1 MQAEELYLNIINNLH
16 DGVYFVDT
24 DRKISF
30 WNKAAE
36 NIVGYRAEEVV
47 GKKCHETLLNHI
59 DEEGRPLCAIGCPLF
74 ATIVDGIQ
82 RKERVFVRHKDGHRI
97 PLLVN
102 IFPMRENG
110 EVIGAIE
117 IFTQDSPTVY
127 EDKLVEHLSGMAMHD
142 PLTELPNRRYI
153 ESFLNYKIDEF
164 NRFNKLCAVMFADID
179 DFGRFNNEYGHEAG
193 DAVLRNIATSI
204 RKSVRNV
211 DLTGRWGG
219 EEIVG
224 ICSLIKPYDAPIIA
238 ERFRQLIE
246 NTEVLYEGRALS
258 VTVSVGISVVRP
270 GDNVDSIIERAD
282 MLMYQSKEA
291 GKNRIKS
298 D

>member
-153 ESFLNYKIDEF
+153 ESFLNYRIDEF